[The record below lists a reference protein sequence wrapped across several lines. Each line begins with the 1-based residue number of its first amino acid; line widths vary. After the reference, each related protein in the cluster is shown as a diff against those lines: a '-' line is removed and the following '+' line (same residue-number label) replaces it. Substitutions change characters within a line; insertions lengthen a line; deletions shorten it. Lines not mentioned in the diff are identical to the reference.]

1 MVRLAQREA
10 ACCPFFSFAIAIRAD
25 GPVLV
30 VEVPERAIEI
40 LDEFVSE
47 VFCAHDPLTSLTLW
61 CKLR

>member
-47 VFCAHDPLTSLTLW
+47 ASVPMT
-61 CKLR
+61 R